1 MTKIMIIEDNQ
12 RARLALKAL
21 VSQQAGIKVISEASN
36 GQEAIQS
43 IKEQLPDVVI
53 MDMRMPVMNGL
64 EATKFI
70 KSKWPQVKVIIL
82 TMYPDYQADV
92 MKAGADAFLLKG
104 CPVEELMAQIR
115 NVQRREISYTL
126 PISGFFLTYIS
137 PQIMYSPHA

>member
-1 MTKIMIIEDNQ
+1 MIVEDNH

-21 VSQQAGIKVISEASN
+21 VSQQAGMEVISEASN

-43 IKEQLPDVVI
+43 IKEQIPDVVI

-64 EATKFI
+64 EATKVI
-70 KSKWPQVKVIIL
+70 KSKWSQVKIIIL

-92 MKAGADAFLLKG
+92 IKAGADAFLLKG
-104 CPVEELMAQIR
+104 CPVEELMTQIR
-115 NVQRREISYTL
+115 NAQGGEIGYTL
-126 PISGFFLTYIS
+126 PISSFFLTYIS

>member
-43 IKEQLPDVVI
+43 IKEQVPDVVI

-64 EATKFI
+64 ETTKVI
-70 KSKWPQVKVIIL
+70 KSEWSHIKVIIL

-115 NVQRREISYTL
+115 NVQRGKIRYTL
-126 PISGFFLTYIS
+126 PISGFFLTYLS
-137 PQIMYSPHA
+137 PQIMYSPYA